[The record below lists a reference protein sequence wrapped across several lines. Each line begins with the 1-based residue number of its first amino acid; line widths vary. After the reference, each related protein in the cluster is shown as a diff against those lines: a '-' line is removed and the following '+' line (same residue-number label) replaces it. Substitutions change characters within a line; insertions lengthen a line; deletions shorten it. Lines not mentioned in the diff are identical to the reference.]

1 MTALRTK
8 GLSTKVTE
16 DEYSRFEHL
25 AGTATLSEWT
35 RDTLLKATA
44 TQPADQVILAELLA
58 YRTIVLN
65 LLFKIS
71 NGQPVTAEDMQRLI
85 DRADSD
91 KLRRAHERL
100 APAPEAPG
108 ARGASGDEDE

>member
-16 DEYSRFEHL
+16 DEYARFERL
-25 AGTATLSEWT
+25 AGGATLSEWT
-35 RDTLLKATA
+35 RETLLKATA

-85 DRADSD
+85 DRADND
-91 KLRRAHERL
+91 KLRRGHERL

-108 ARGASGDEDE
+108 AHASGDEDE

>member
-16 DEYSRFEHL
+16 DEYLRFERL
-25 AGTATLSEWT
+25 AGGATLSEWT

-85 DRADSD
+85 DRADND
-91 KLRRAHERL
+91 KLRRGHERL

-108 ARGASGDEDE
+108 AHASGDEDE

>member
-85 DRADSD
+85 DRADND
-91 KLRRAHERL
+91 KLRRGHERL

-108 ARGASGDEDE
+108 AHASGDEDE